1 MDWSNARFEAYYRH
15 FQKILPTDEWDTFME
30 YMRKTLPTTFRLPAG
45 KLTTPTIADIIA
57 TIHIPHLSG
66 IEFEGEKV
74 DPPRILSWY
83 PRGLGYEF
91 SAPKRVLR
99 KLPEMKEFHQFLVYQ
114 TEVGNISRQEAVS
127 MVPPL
132 LLDVQPDHVVLDACA
147 SPGSKTAQLV
157 EALHTKT
164 DPITGEASFVPFPSG
179 IVIANDAEYT
189 RAQLLVHQSA
199 RLPSPSLMVT
209 NLDASLF
216 PTLRLE
222 NGEQV
227 LFDRIL
233 CDVPCSGDGT
243 LRKNVGIWKKW
254 STGDGNGLH
263 SLQLRILLRAMNMLR
278 PGGKIVYSTCS
289 MNPLENEAVLA
300 AALNVNPVY
309 TRTHLGPFTWS
320 HPSAWTFLL
329 ESCNKRV
336 NERD

>member
-1 MDWSNARFEAYYRH
+1 
-15 FQKILPTDEWDTFME
+15 
-30 YMRKTLPTTFRLPAG
+30 
-45 KLTTPTIADIIA
+45 
-57 TIHIPHLSG
+57 
-66 IEFEGEKV
+66 
-74 DPPRILSWY
+74 
-83 PRGLGYEF
+83 
-91 SAPKRVLR
+91 
-99 KLPEMKEFHQFLVYQ
+99 
-114 TEVGNISRQEAVS
+114 

-216 PTLRLE
+216 PTLRVSLCFSLAVVFVLTMCIFRCSWKMGNSSSSTASFATSLAAGMGHYAKTLAYGR
-222 NGEQV
+222 NGA
-227 LFDRIL
+227 L
-233 CDVPCSGDGT
+233 GT
-243 LRKNVGIWKKW
+243 GMA
-254 STGDGNGLH
+254 STGSVSLLPNHIFISFSLAYIVCSIFG

-300 AALNVNPVY
+300 AALNVNP
-309 TRTHLGPFTWS
+309 GPSIRLNSSPPPSYVSTTKGSIYS
-320 HPSAWTFLL
+320 HPPRTFYLVSSVGL
-329 ESCNKRV
+329 DFLIGKLQQTCQRT
-336 NERD
+336 RLTW

>member
-1 MDWSNARFEAYYRH
+1 
-15 FQKILPTDEWDTFME
+15 
-30 YMRKTLPTTFRLPAG
+30 
-45 KLTTPTIADIIA
+45 
-57 TIHIPHLSG
+57 
-66 IEFEGEKV
+66 
-74 DPPRILSWY
+74 
-83 PRGLGYEF
+83 
-91 SAPKRVLR
+91 
-99 KLPEMKEFHQFLVYQ
+99 
-114 TEVGNISRQEAVS
+114 

-179 IVIANDAEYT
+179 IVIANDSEYT

-216 PTLRLE
+216 PALRVNLCFSLAKVFVLTMCVFRCSWKMANSSSSTASFATSLAAEMGLYAKTLAYGRNGALGTGMAFTGSVSLLPNRLFISFSLAYIVYSIF
-222 NGEQV
+222 G
-227 LFDRIL
+227 
-233 CDVPCSGDGT
+233 
-243 LRKNVGIWKKW
+243 
-254 STGDGNGLH
+254 

-300 AALNVNPVY
+300 AALNVHP
-309 TRTHLGPFTWS
+309 GPSIRLSSSPPSHVSTTKGSIYS
-320 HPSAWTFLL
+320 HPPPTFYLVSSVGL
-329 ESCNKRV
+329 DFLIGKLQQMCQPTRPK
-336 NERD
+336 